1 MDTLTFTVIAVGVVL
16 YSLVSRRLETSPLTG
31 PMVFTAF
38 GLVIGPFLGITDL
51 DFDHGAIH
59 TLAEVTLVLVLFTD
73 AARIDLR
80 KVRRDHNL
88 PVRMLLIGMPLII
101 VAGTAAG
108 LLLPLGLGLWEAA
121 LLAAI
126 LAPSDAALSQSV
138 VNSPRV
144 PQRIRQ
150 ALNIE
155 SGLNDGLALPLVF
168 LFFSLAAMT
177 TGISDDRNWI
187 VFVGMQI
194 ILGPLAG
201 GVIGWGFALLIERA
215 VNARWMGES
224 FQGPAI
230 LGVALLAFTG
240 AEMVGGNGFIAAFVA
255 GAIFGNRLRDHCTFL
270 FRFAEAEGHLLVL
283 LTFLVF
289 GGALLPEAFGHVGWA
304 LIAYVV
310 LSLTVVR
317 MAPIAL
323 SLTGSGLERSS
334 TLFLGWFGPRGLASI
349 LFAMFILDGSSLA
362 SAQTILIIV
371 MVTSAVSILAHG
383 LSSAPA
389 AKWYGNRIV
398 EMKNTEEARPVTTMP
413 TRTGRMFPAPDTTS
427 V

>member
-88 PVRMLLIGMPLII
+88 PVRMLSIGMPLII

-126 LAPSDAALSQSV
+126 LAPSYAALSQSV

-201 GVIGWGFALLIERA
+201 GVIGWGFALLI
-215 VNARWMGES
+215 
-224 FQGPAI
+224 
-230 LGVALLAFTG
+230 
-240 AEMVGGNGFIAAFVA
+240 
-255 GAIFGNRLRDHCTFL
+255 
-270 FRFAEAEGHLLVL
+270 
-283 LTFLVF
+283 
-289 GGALLPEAFGHVGWA
+289 
-304 LIAYVV
+304 
-310 LSLTVVR
+310 
-317 MAPIAL
+317 
-323 SLTGSGLERSS
+323 
-334 TLFLGWFGPRGLASI
+334 
-349 LFAMFILDGSSLA
+349 
-362 SAQTILIIV
+362 
-371 MVTSAVSILAHG
+371 
-383 LSSAPA
+383 
-389 AKWYGNRIV
+389 
-398 EMKNTEEARPVTTMP
+398 
-413 TRTGRMFPAPDTTS
+413 
-427 V
+427 